1 MLATR
6 LRVVILA
13 LTSMVLFFGLLAY
26 GVSVSR
32 GGSDVDLLTAL
43 DVT

>member
-26 GVSVSR
+26 LADWLPENGEAYRVR
-32 GGSDVDLLTAL
+32 FA
-43 DVT
+43 